1 MKKYFVCALAALSF
15 TACVN
20 EDGLLSETKG
30 YINLNVN
37 AEENVSVTRAEVPI
51 TAEDWFVVVN
61 SDAAITVKELAGK
74 AYVAK
79 EENTLTAYNYATMDD
94 ALTANSGRGA
104 AYWTGTSGTFAIR
117 AGETADVIVE
127 CGKAQNAA
135 FAAVFNETF
144 TTVASGY
151 KLTAKSG
158 SRSLDF
164 DATNTSDGYFVP
176 GTITYTIAATVN
188 GKSVNVSKDLTL
200 TAGTKTTLTVK
211 ANTNGTIS
219 LSITYD
225 NMTSES
231 KGITI
236 DAATGEEV
244 PETPVTE

>member
-37 AEENVSVTRAEVPI
+37 AEENVNVTRAEVPI
-51 TAEDWFVVVN
+51 TAEDWFVAVN

-104 AYWTGTSGTFAIR
+104 AYWTGTSGNFAIE
-117 AGETADVIVE
+117 AGKTANVTVD
-127 CGKAQNAA
+127 CGAAKNAA
-135 FAAVFNETF
+135 FAVVFNQTF
-144 TTVASGY
+144 KDVAAEGY
-151 KLTAKSG
+151 KVTATSEN
-158 SRSLDF
+158 RALVF
-164 DATNTSDGYFVP
+164 DANNTNEGYFSP
-176 GTITYTIAATVN
+176 ATITYTIAATVN
-188 GKSVNVSKDLTL
+188 GKNVNVSKELTL

-219 LSITYD
+219 LVINYNELTD
-225 NMTSES
+225 AAGQE
-231 KGITI
+231 ITI
-236 DAATGEEV
+236 DAATGAEV
-244 PETPVTE
+244 K